1 MLKRSRRDRKN
12 TLKNLMKKDPNEPDY
27 YSGVVSHPEPNIRKA
42 KSRGPEEALLL
53 IKLVDVMEF
62 QQNYSN
68 P

>member
-1 MLKRSRRDRKN
+1 MERIHGR
-12 TLKNLMKKDPNEPDY
+12 TVQKDPNEPDY

-62 QQNYSN
+62 Q
-68 P
+68 